1 MKLFQRK
8 PADERVTG
16 EMNRIYK
23 TGYLILTIGVV
34 LDLYFKMM
42 LGAELLQTFDFRSIF
57 LLYGWEFVVF
67 MGAQVVCLALMVR
80 RGLSDDD
87 QYADAEVFPLAH
99 YVKVSL
105 LAGLAAGAVAG
116 GLMLYR
122 FGTELWIAALS
133 CLVMVALG
141 CALGIL
147 ALQYAVFRMAKT
159 RRAREAQKWEDDE

>member
-23 TGYLILTIGVV
+23 VGYLILTVGVV
-34 LDLYFKMM
+34 LDLYTKMM
-42 LGAELLQTFDFRSIF
+42 LGVELLQTIDLRSIF
-57 LLYGWEFVVF
+57 LLYGWEFIVF
-67 MGAQVVCLALMVR
+67 MGAQAVCLVLMVR

-99 YVKVSL
+99 YVKVAL
-105 LAGLAAGAVAG
+105 LAGLAVGAVAG
-116 GLMLYR
+116 GLLLYR
-122 FGTELWIAALS
+122 FGTELWIAAAFTFVS
-133 CLVMVALG
+133 VMLF

-147 ALQYAVFRMAKT
+147 ALQYAVFRMART
-159 RRAREAQKWEDDE
+159 RRAREAAKWEDE